1 MWVCNSKQQ
10 QNKEHCN
17 IGLINYCQ
25 FLINLHPV
33 FCFLVFLAGIVPGS
47 AVLRFELELVSLQ
60 KGVPEGY
67 LFIWLEESPVQLFE
81 ALDSN
86 QDQQVPLEEVSF

>member
-1 MWVCNSKQQ
+1 MT
-10 QNKEHCN
+10 NKETLNLEH
-17 IGLINYCQ
+17 IGLMNSCQ

-33 FCFLVFLAGIVPGS
+33 FCSLVFLAGIVPGS
-47 AVLRFELELVSLQ
+47 AVLHFELELVSLQ

-67 LFIWLEESPVQLFE
+67 FFIWLKESPVQLFE